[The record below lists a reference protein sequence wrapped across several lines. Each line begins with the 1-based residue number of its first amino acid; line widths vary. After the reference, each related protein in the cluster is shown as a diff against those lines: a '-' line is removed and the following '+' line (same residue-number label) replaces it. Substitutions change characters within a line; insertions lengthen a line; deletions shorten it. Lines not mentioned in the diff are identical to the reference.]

1 MVAEISVGTWDM
13 LAALFIGCD
22 LFTFETRKV
31 FVVQTPA
38 LRGQAFLGLYM
49 L

>member
-1 MVAEISVGTWDM
+1 M

-38 LRGQAFLGLYM
+38 LRGQAFLGLY
-49 L
+49 LL